1 MNLLTY
7 SVYPL
12 PENITL
18 FVYDFGKLNDN
29 DTEKYI

>member
-1 MNLLTY
+1 MNSLTY

-12 PENITL
+12 PENIT
-18 FVYDFGKLNDN
+18 FYIYDFGKLNDN